1 MIGDCFPVGESINLL
16 FNSDIVNLLLKDN
29 GVEAESLI
37 LLFCCLECLNYQ
49 WVDVYDM
56 WGKVLL
62 GLDENAYLVFSAF
75 ENMSP
80 GNG

>member
-1 MIGDCFPVGESINLL
+1 MTCGARSC
-16 FNSDIVNLLLKDN
+16 
-29 GVEAESLI
+29 
-37 LLFCCLECLNYQ
+37 
-49 WVDVYDM
+49 
-56 WGKVLL
+56 L